1 MAILQLRGAA
11 LRAKPSISVPLKST
25 ASALAG
31 ILLIPLL
38 LPALPFVLFSVSSF
52 GGVTASVSGQS
63 SYTLSLFNV
72 ANVTQY
78 AWALWICFVLF
89 IIQRFTLRFVRRP
102 ATCMTRIMR
111 SGRTHGRLLSP

>member
-38 LPALPFVLFSVSSF
+38 LPAVPFVRWCHGF
-52 GGVTASVSGQS
+52 GFRSILLHAFPVQCRQRHPIRLGTVDLLCAFHHCNDLHCAS
-63 SYTLSLFNV
+63 
-72 ANVTQY
+72 
-78 AWALWICFVLF
+78 
-89 IIQRFTLRFVRRP
+89 
-102 ATCMTRIMR
+102 
-111 SGRTHGRLLSP
+111 